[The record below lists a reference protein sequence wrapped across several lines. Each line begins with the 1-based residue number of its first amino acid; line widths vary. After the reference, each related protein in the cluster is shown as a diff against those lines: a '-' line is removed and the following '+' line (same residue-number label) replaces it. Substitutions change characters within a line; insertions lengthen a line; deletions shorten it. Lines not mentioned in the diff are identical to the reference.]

1 VTIRAATG
9 GGLLLLAGLLAPGS
23 VVLAVEAGAEAA
35 QVTIERITQDILSA
49 MAENRD
55 QIETEPE
62 LLYRLID
69 RILLPHFDFVAM
81 TRLAL
86 GKYWREASA
95 NQQTEF
101 VEQFRRLLVNTH
113 AVALLEYSG
122 QEIRYLPMRPS
133 SRPGRAT
140 VRAELISDDRGDA
153 VILSYRLRQHDGR
166 WWVYDVAID
175 GISLLTNYRA
185 TFATIVRNRGIEG
198 LIEDLR
204 EHNRRRDGAGAKA
217 VAQ

>member
-1 VTIRAATG
+1 MTVRAATG

-23 VVLAVEAGAEAA
+23 DLPAVEAGAEAA

-55 QIETEPE
+55 QIETDPE
-62 LLYRLID
+62 LLYGLID
-69 RILLPHFDFVAM
+69 RILLPHFDFLTMA
-81 TRLAL
+81 RLAL
-86 GKYWREASA
+86 GKYWRQA
-95 NQQTEF
+95 NADQQTEF
-101 VEQFRRLLVNTH
+101 VGQFRRLLVNTH

-140 VRAELISDDRGDA
+140 VRAALVPEDRGDT

-198 LIEDLR
+198 LIVDLR
-204 EHNRRRDGAGAKA
+204 EHNSRRDGGGAKT